1 MTLRVSK
8 KQGDVPTRDDEITI
22 RLGRTSDL
30 QACRLI
36 ENDAAGIFEA
46 INMSEIDDDSPS
58 DIATLDEASRDGRLW
73 LACDDDDVPVGFAYT
88 HTVDDCPHIQEL
100 AVLRAWQRRGIGARL
115 IEAIARAARQ
125 AGAEAVT
132 LTTFGDVPWNGPY
145 YARLGF
151 RTLSEDELSAAL
163 REILA
168 EEKAL
173 GLDVTRRIAMR
184 LDLCAPTPMG

>member
-1 MTLRVSK
+1 MRNSK
-8 KQGDVPTRDDEITI
+8 KGGDVPTRDDEITI

-36 ENDAAGIFEA
+36 ENDAAGIFQA
-46 INMSEIDDDSPS
+46 IGMNEIDDDPPS
-58 DIATLDEASRDGRLW
+58 DLATLDEAGRDGRLW

-88 HTVDDCPHIQEL
+88 HAVNDYPHIQEI
-100 AVLRAWQRRGIGARL
+100 AVLRAWQSRGIGARL

-151 RTLSEDELSAAL
+151 RTLGEDELSAAL

-184 LDLCAPTPMG
+184 LDLCAPISMG